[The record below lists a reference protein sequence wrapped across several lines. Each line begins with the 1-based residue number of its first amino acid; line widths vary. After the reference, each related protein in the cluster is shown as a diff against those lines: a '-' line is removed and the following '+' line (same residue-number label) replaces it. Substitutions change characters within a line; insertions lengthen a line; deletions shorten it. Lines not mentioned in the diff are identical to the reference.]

1 MDLNILLQ
9 KRYNRSFNCE
19 NGCKNEMEEEDA
31 KIRQMCFN
39 SIIQMYVFGMQCYSI
54 YIIMASIF
62 LLAWIKPNELEM
74 KNAI

>member
-9 KRYNRSFNCE
+9 KRYNRSFNCK

-39 SIIQMYVFGMQCYSI
+39 SIIQI
-54 YIIMASIF
+54 Y
-62 LLAWIKPNELEM
+62 LVYNVTRDT
-74 KNAI
+74 

>member
-9 KRYNRSFNCE
+9 KRYNRSFNSK

-39 SIIQMYVFGMQCYSI
+39 SIIQI
-54 YIIMASIF
+54 Y
-62 LLAWIKPNELEM
+62 LVYNVTRDT
-74 KNAI
+74 